1 MRDRVASSLLKLL
14 HTPTSAST
22 PAATP
27 AHQSMAAH
35 APAQDDADDAAR
47 ATMSLFDSFNAE
59 EDENVHRRGAPLW
72 VVTFAD
78 MVVLLL
84 AFFVLVLSFSTLDES
99 RFRDVT
105 GSLKKS
111 LGEKEALPTVK
122 TQPAE
127 TQLVAGPT
135 EEALPLP
142 EQLAKD
148 LGKLQKELS
157 TDLVGTKIQLR
168 AENGRLVIQLPERNN
183 GLLPQELIDLYARI
197 ADAQAQVETPVE
209 VREGG
214 DTSERLSEAT
224 RQFRQLRDMLAKE
237 IEAGEA
243 QVERD
248 GERIVIRL
256 VVQGSFYSGSAD
268 LSPDFLPML
277 KKIGQSIAKSGGRI
291 TVEGHTDD
299 IPLTGHN
306 RYRSNWDL
314 SGARAASVADYLTGN
329 AGVPRERVVV
339 RGMAD
344 TRPVAPNDSREGRA
358 KNRRIEV
365 LVDAYGG

>member
-1 MRDRVASSLLKLL
+1 MPDRITSSLLHLL
-14 HTPTSAST
+14 QTPT
-22 PAATP
+22 PAIP
-27 AHQSMAAH
+27 PMQAH
-35 APAQDDADDAAR
+35 ARAQDEQDDDGAAR

-59 EDENVHRRGAPLW
+59 EDEHVHRRGAPLW

-122 TQPAE
+122 SPPAE

-157 TDLVGTKIQLR
+157 TDLVGRKIQLR
-168 AENGRLVIQLPERNN
+168 AENGRLVIQLPERSSN
-183 GLLPQELIDLYARI
+183 LLPQELIDLYARI
-197 ADAQAQVETPVE
+197 ADAQAQVDTPVE

-248 GERIVIRL
+248 GERIVIRM

-277 KKIGQSIAKSGGRI
+277 KKIGQSIAKGGGRI

-314 SGARAASVADYLTGN
+314 SGARAASVADYLTGY
-329 AGVPRERVVV
+329 AGVPRERVIV

-344 TRPVAPNDSREGRA
+344 TRPVAPNDTREGRA
-358 KNRRIEV
+358 RNRRIEV

>member
-1 MRDRVASSLLKLL
+1 MPQAHLEEDDDGARV
-14 HTPTSAST
+14 P
-22 PAATP
+22 
-27 AHQSMAAH
+27 
-35 APAQDDADDAAR
+35 
-47 ATMSLFDSFNAE
+47 MSLFDTFNAE
-59 EDENVHRRGAPLW
+59 EDEQVHRRGAPLW

-84 AFFVLVLSFSTLDES
+84 AFFVLVLSFSDLNET

-105 GSLKKS
+105 GSLQKS
-111 LGEKEALPTVK
+111 LGEKEALPTVVAK
-122 TQPAE
+122 PGE
-127 TQLVAGPT
+127 TRLVAGPT
-135 EEALPLP
+135 EDALPLP

-148 LGKLQKELS
+148 LGKLQKALS
-157 TDLVGTKIQLR
+157 TDLVGKKIQLTTD
-168 AENGRLVIQLPERNN
+168 NGKLVIQLPARSQ

-197 ADAQAQVETPVE
+197 ADAQAQIDTAIE

-214 DTSERLSEAT
+214 DAAERLSEAT
-224 RQFRQLRDMLAKE
+224 RQYRQLRELLSKE
-237 IEAGEA
+237 IDAGEA

-248 GERIVIRL
+248 GERVVIRL
-256 VVQGSFYSGSAD
+256 VVQGSFYSGSAE
-268 LSPDFLPML
+268 LSPDFMPML
-277 KKIGQSIAKSGGRI
+277 RKIGQTIARSGGRI

-299 IPLTGHN
+299 IPLSGHN

-314 SGARAASVADYLTGN
+314 SGARAASVADYLTGA

>member
-1 MRDRVASSLLKLL
+1 MAQSRAHPEDDDGARV
-14 HTPTSAST
+14 P
-22 PAATP
+22 
-27 AHQSMAAH
+27 
-35 APAQDDADDAAR
+35 
-47 ATMSLFDSFNAE
+47 MSLFDTVTAE
-59 EDENVHRRGAPLW
+59 EEESLHRKGAPGW

-84 AFFVLVLSFSTLDES
+84 AFFVLVLSFSDLNEG

-105 GSLKKS
+105 GSLQKS
-111 LGEKEALPTVK
+111 LGEKEAMPTV
-122 TQPAE
+122 TAPPGE
-127 TQLVAGPT
+127 PQLVAGPT

-157 TDLVGTKIQLR
+157 TDLVGKKIQLR
-168 AENGRLVIQLPERNN
+168 TENNRIVIQLPERSN

-197 ADAQAQVETPVE
+197 AEAQGQVETQVE

-214 DTSERLSEAT
+214 DASERLSETA
-224 RQFRQLRDMLAKE
+224 RQLRQLRELLGKE

-248 GERIVIRL
+248 GERIVIRM

-268 LSPDFLPML
+268 LSPDFLPTL
-277 KKIGQSIAKSGGRI
+277 KKIGQAIARTGGRI

-314 SGARAASVADYLTGN
+314 SGARAASVADYLTGY
-329 AGVPRERVVV
+329 ASVPRERVVV

-344 TRPVAPNDSREGRA
+344 TKPVAPNDTREGRA

-365 LVDAYGG
+365 LVDAY

>member
-1 MRDRVASSLLKLL
+1 
-14 HTPTSAST
+14 
-22 PAATP
+22 
-27 AHQSMAAH
+27 MA
-35 APAQDDADDAAR
+35 QAR
-47 ATMSLFDSFNAE
+47 ADLDDEDDGTRVPMSLFDTVTAE
-59 EDENVHRRGAPLW
+59 EEESLHRKGPPLW
-72 VVTFAD
+72 IVTFAD
-78 MVVLLL
+78 MAVLLL
-84 AFFVLVLSFSTLDES
+84 AFFVLVLSFSDLNEG

-105 GSLKKS
+105 GSLNKS
-111 LGEKEALPTVK
+111 LGTKEALPTVVS
-122 TQPAE
+122 PPGE

-157 TDLVGTKIQLR
+157 TDLVGKKIQLR
-168 AENGRLVIQLPERNN
+168 AENGRLVIQLPERSNS
-183 GLLPQELIDLYARI
+183 LLPQELIDLYARI
-197 ADAQAQVETPVE
+197 ADAQSQVETAVE

-214 DTSERLSEAT
+214 DSSERLSETT
-224 RQFRQLRDMLAKE
+224 RQFRQLRDLLAKE
-237 IEAGEA
+237 IEAGDA

-277 KKIGQSIAKSGGRI
+277 RKIGQSIAKTGGRI
-291 TVEGHTDD
+291 TVEGHTDA

-314 SGARAASVADYLTGN
+314 SGARAASVADYLTGQ

-344 TRPVAPNDSREGRA
+344 THPVAPNDTREGRA

-365 LVDAYGG
+365 LVDAYGS